1 MAEIQF
7 DTLSTR
13 AKRRAD
19 MVNSSFVSEEEIK
32 DYLNSSIAELYD
44 FLVKSYEDYFVKTTT
59 YTVPLTTGGTAD
71 DLPSDFYKALG
82 VDFVSGGI
90 TSTLKAFSFTERN
103 IYNTPYAVIDRLAK
117 PMYKVDGSKIKMIP
131 ENVQS
136 GTITLFYVPLAPEFT
151 STASGSSNKL
161 EFVIPAWDVEGSL
174 IDTYANIYTTVQAVT
189 DNFHSTAIESNT
201 VILES
206 FSVESVTG
214 VHLEMSPFPEYYKEI
229 EEPAVYVY
237 PLASGVI

>member
-82 VDFVSGGI
+82 VDLVSGGI
-90 TSTLKAFSFTERN
+90 TSTLRAFSFTERN
-103 IYNTPYAVIDRLAK
+103 IYKTPYAVIDRLAK

-136 GTITLFYVPLAPEFT
+136 GTITLFYVPLAPEYPNADLSGNQVEFIIPGFIEYVVVAT
-151 STASGSSNKL
+151 AIRMLMKEESDVSALERERQQLASRIIRAISPRDASGSHA
-161 EFVIPAWDVEGSL
+161 IRDVRKGRYRE
-174 IDTYANIYTTVQAVT
+174 D
-189 DNFHSTAIESNT
+189 F
-201 VILES
+201 ILR
-206 FSVESVTG
+206 
-214 VHLEMSPFPEYYKEI
+214 Y
-229 EEPAVYVY
+229 
-237 PLASGVI
+237 

>member
-161 EFVIPAWDVEGSL
+161 EFIIPGFVEYVIA
-174 IDTYANIYTTVQAVT
+174 A
-189 DNFHSTAIESNT
+189 TAIRMLMKEESDT
-201 VILES
+201 KALE
-206 FSVESVTG
+206 
-214 VHLEMSPFPEYYKEI
+214 LEKQQLANRIVRAISPRD
-229 EEPAVYVY
+229 
-237 PLASGVI
+237 ASGSHAIRDVRKGRYREDFILRY